1 MESKDIYIQCIYSQV
16 KDAVEA
22 FNRKLTQKLEA
33 KPPKEKKK
41 IIRKVK
47 HGKFFVG
54 AFQKEEDIPDEY
66 FISFFDLPSL
76 DVTITAEVEKY
87 ERILHLDYT
96 QGNLDIK
103 DVVSNP
109 KTNGMTYIDSL
120 NRLYDKTDSVD
131 YYERTFQ
138 RHMANL
144 KRNWLLFNDRRMC
157 LWGSSFKKIG
167 SKFYISNANG
177 SHLTCLCKLIQISGL
192 SDESLNMPSGFVES
206 LKSIRTIYKNT
217 TDDLEFVLM
226 FNQMYDLMKVLYP
239 DIEFYLREFTKKG
252 ENIIGIKGTDIEISS
267 VSDMVKLLKAQPI
280 RIGKGNQKPE
290 ITTNIVVNQK
300 AVGEE

>member
-1 MESKDIYIQCIYSQV
+1 MESKDVYIQCIYSCV
-16 KDAVEA
+16 KETVAN
-22 FNRKLTQKLEA
+22 FNEKLEQKLVSN
-33 KPPKEKKK
+33 PPKEKRKT
-41 IIRKVK
+41 IRKVK

-66 FISFFDLPSL
+66 FMIFFDLPSL
-76 DVTITAEVEKY
+76 DATITAEVEKY

-103 DVVSNP
+103 DLVSNP
-109 KTNGMTYIDSL
+109 KANGMTYIESL

-144 KRNWLLFNDRRMC
+144 KRNWLLFNDRKMC
-157 LWGSSFKKIG
+157 LWASTFKKIG

-192 SDESLNMPSGFVES
+192 SDEYLDMPFGFVES
-206 LKSIRTIYKNT
+206 LRSIRTMYKNT
-217 TDDLEFVLM
+217 PDDLEFVLM
-226 FNQMYDLMKVLYP
+226 FNQMYDLMKFLYP

-267 VSDMVKLLKAQPI
+267 VSDIIKLLKAQPI
-280 RIGKGNQKPE
+280 RFKKGVQKPE
-290 ITTNIVVNQK
+290 IKTNIIVNQK
-300 AVGEE
+300 TIGEE